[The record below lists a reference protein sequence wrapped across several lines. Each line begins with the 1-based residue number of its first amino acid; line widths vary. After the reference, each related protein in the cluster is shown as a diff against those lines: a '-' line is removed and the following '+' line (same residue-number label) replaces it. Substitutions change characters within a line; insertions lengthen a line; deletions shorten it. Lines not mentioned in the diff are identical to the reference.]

1 MVKIRNGVMKDCK
14 DLLEVYMGTRWSE
27 GFTTV
32 EQVKLEHKGVAFEKW
47 GWLVAEIRG
56 KVVGEILCR
65 VEKNPVAGKIGLIRS
80 LGIDVRH
87 QKKAIGTKLTKAAE
101 KALRLKKAGRFIAT
115 TTPEAYNYWMKV
127 DYHKRYWVLQIS
139 AAPSRIPSKK
149 SKKLRRE
156 TLPATKKLPK
166 TMRFSNI
173 AYPGELAEVVREIV
187 TNEKPG
193 LMLEFFSQDVLMG
206 VGAAVKDEDNT
217 AKFIAD
223 ITPKGADFA
232 DLIILQTAKAA
243 AKLKPKKVWTLIPQD
258 KLPWYKRIVPW
269 RSEMHRNF
277 PVTKLA

>member
-1 MVKIRNGVMKDCK
+1 MVKIRNGIMKDCK

-65 VEKNPVAGKIGLIRS
+65 TEKNPVAGKIGIIRS

-101 KALRLKKAGRFIAT
+101 KVLRAKKAGRFVGT

-127 DYHKRYWVLQIS
+127 DYHKRYWVLRIES
-139 AAPSRIPSKK
+139 LLSKIPSKR
-149 SKKLRRE
+149 SKKLKRKIISE
-156 TLPATKKLPK
+156 PKTLPKS
-166 TMRFSNI
+166 MRFSNI
-173 AYPGELAEVVREIV
+173 AYPGELAEIVREII
-187 TNEKPG
+187 TYGKPG
-193 LMLEFFSQDVLMG
+193 LMIEFYSDAVLMG
-206 VGAAVKDEDNT
+206 VGAAVKQDDST

-223 ITPKGADFA
+223 VTPKGAEFA
-232 DLIILQTAKAA
+232 NLIVLQTAKATS
-243 AKLKPKKVWTLIPQD
+243 KLKPKKVWTLIPED
-258 KLPWYKRIVPW
+258 KLPWYKQLVKW
-269 RSEMHRNF
+269 KSEMYRNF

>member
-1 MVKIRNGVMKDCK
+1 MVKIRNGLMKDCK

-47 GWLVAEIRG
+47 GWLVAQVRG

-65 VEKNPVAGKIGLIRS
+65 IEKNPVAGKIGIIRN
-80 LGIDVRH
+80 LGVDVRH

-101 KALRLKKAGRFIAT
+101 KVLRLKKAQRIVGT

-127 DYHKRYWVLQIS
+127 DYHKRYWLIRIEAPLS
-139 AAPSRIPSKK
+139 KIPSRK
-149 SKKLRRE
+149 SKKLKRVFLSDLKR
-156 TLPATKKLPK
+156 LPK

-173 AYPGELAEVVREIV
+173 AYPGELAEVVREII
-187 TNEKPG
+187 TYGKSG
-193 LMLEFFSQDVLMG
+193 LMMEFYSDNTLAG
-206 VGAAVKDEDNT
+206 VGAVVLQDDKS

-223 ITPKGADFA
+223 VTPNGTDFA
-232 DLIILQTAKAA
+232 HLIVLQTAKAA
-243 AKLKPKKVWTLIPQD
+243 AKLKPKTVWTLIPED
-258 KLPWYKRIVPW
+258 RKAWYRGLAKW
-269 RSEMHRNF
+269 KSEMHRDF

>member
-32 EQVKLEHKGVAFEKW
+32 EQVKLEHRGVAFEKW

-65 VEKNPVAGKIGLIRS
+65 IEKNPVAGRIGIIRS

-101 KALRLKKAGRFIAT
+101 KVLRAKKAGRFVGT

-127 DYHKRYWVLQIS
+127 DYHKRYWVLRIES
-139 AAPSRIPSKK
+139 PLSKIPSKS
-149 SKKLRRE
+149 SKKVKRNIISDPK
-156 TLPATKKLPK
+156 TLPK

-173 AYPGELAEVVREIV
+173 AYPGELAEVVREII
-187 TNEKPG
+187 TYGKPG
-193 LMLEFFSQDVLMG
+193 LMMEFFSGEVLVG
-206 VGAAVKDEDNT
+206 VGAAVKQEDNT

-223 ITPKGADFA
+223 VTPKGAEFA
-232 DLIILQTAKAA
+232 NLIVL
-243 AKLKPKKVWTLIPQD
+243 
-258 KLPWYKRIVPW
+258 
-269 RSEMHRNF
+269 
-277 PVTKLA
+277 

>member
-56 KVVGEILCR
+56 RVVGEILCR
-65 VEKNPVAGKIGLIRS
+65 IEKNPVAGRIGIIRS

-87 QKKAIGTKLTKAAE
+87 QKKALGTKLTKAAE
-101 KALRLKKAGRFIAT
+101 RVLRTKKAGRFVGT

-127 DYHKRYWVLQIS
+127 DYHKRYWVLRIES
-139 AAPSRIPSKK
+139 PLSKIPSKT
-149 SKKLRRE
+149 SKKLKRNVLAE
-156 TLPATKKLPK
+156 PKTLPK

-173 AYPGELAEVVREIV
+173 AYPGELAEVVREII
-187 TNEKPG
+187 TYGKPG
-193 LMLEFFSQDVLMG
+193 LMMEFYSNDILMG
-206 VGAAVKDEDNT
+206 VGAVVKQDDNT

-223 ITPKGADFA
+223 VTPKGADFA
-232 DLIILQTAKAA
+232 NLVVLQTAKAA
-243 AKLKPKKVWTLIPQD
+243 SKMKPKKVWTLIPED
-258 KLPWYKRIVPW
+258 KLPWYKGLVKW
-269 RSEMHRNF
+269 KSEIYRNF
-277 PVTKLA
+277 PVTRLA

>member
-1 MVKIRNGVMKDCK
+1 MVKIRTGIMKDCK

-32 EQVKLEHKGVAFEKW
+32 EQVKLEHRGVAFEKW

-65 VEKNPVAGKIGLIRS
+65 TEKNPVAGRIGIIRT

-101 KALRLKKAGRFIAT
+101 KVLRAKKAGRFVGT

-127 DYHKRYWVLQIS
+127 DYHKRYWVLRIES
-139 AAPSRIPSKK
+139 LLSKIPSKR
-149 SKKLRRE
+149 SKKLKRNIISE
-156 TLPATKKLPK
+156 PKTLPKS
-166 TMRFSNI
+166 MRFSNI
-173 AYPGELAEVVREIV
+173 AYPGELAEIVREII
-187 TNEKPG
+187 TYGKPG
-193 LMLEFFSQDVLMG
+193 LMIEFYSDAVLMG
-206 VGAAVKDEDNT
+206 VGAAVKQDDGT

-223 ITPKGADFA
+223 VTPKGAEFA
-232 DLIILQTAKAA
+232 NLIVLQTAKAA
-243 AKLKPKKVWTLIPQD
+243 SKLKPKKVWTLIPED
-258 KLPWYKRIVPW
+258 KLSWYKQLVKW
-269 RSEMHRNF
+269 KSEMYRNF